1 MNSVL
6 LRSAG
11 LAAVT
16 LSLFFGCGGRM
27 EAEYEEVGDDGG
39 PVSPLC
45 GNGKLDPGEQCDG
58 NKLNGATCGSATM
71 NARPNGTLACSS
83 RCVLDT
89 RGCTGSGTGTGGGPS
104 NGTGGRGNGAR
115 PGTGGGVG
123 TGGGIG
129 TGGSVGGATSSCTST
144 ADCRARQ
151 VCCGTRTGMQYAFA
165 CAATCGQNG
174 IVAECSQASECGR
187 GQVCCGT
194 TNQTGAAYTSIACA
208 RTCNG
213 NGERPLCASNQE
225 CPQGTTCRASQI
237 LPSDFKVC
245 R

>member
-11 LAAVT
+11 LAAVA

-27 EAEYEEVGDDGG
+27 EAEYEDDGG
-39 PVSPLC
+39 EVSPLC
-45 GNGKLDPGEQCDG
+45 GNGRLDPGEQCDG
-58 NKLNGATCGSATM
+58 SKLNGATCGSATM
-71 NARPNGTLACSS
+71 NARPNGKLACTN
-83 RCVLDT
+83 RCRLDT
-89 RGCTGSGTGTGGGPS
+89 RGCTGSGVGGTGGGPA
-104 NGTGGRGNGAR
+104 NGTGGRGTGIGGR
-115 PGTGGGVG
+115 LGTGGS
-123 TGGGIG
+123 IG
-129 TGGSVGGATSSCTST
+129 TGGSVGGATSGCTSS

-151 VCCGTRTGMQYAFA
+151 VCCGTRTGTQYAFA

-174 IVAECSQASECGR
+174 TVAECHQASECGR
-187 GQVCCGT
+187 GEVCCGT
-194 TNQTGAAYTSIACA
+194 TNQAGAAYTSMACA

-213 NGERPLCASNQE
+213 TGERPLCASNQE
-225 CPQGTTCRASQI
+225 CAQGTTCRASQL